1 MIHQEFPE
9 VAERAANHCDALLKR
24 RAAPAELAPEL
35 ERFGE
40 RLAAPLRRCLEE
52 AWGDP
57 TLLVRS
63 LGTRTATTAGLSDA
77 GAAPASASLH
87 GFGHD
92 HELLLCLDGRAVLE
106 QLDRALGGTGELA
119 GELPAE
125 LPFSA
130 DLLAKRL
137 EAQVMAVISSE
148 LGGIEFRAGERGGDA
163 TGLAPY
169 SPDAELT
176 LLQFEIRGGG
186 ARPWPLLLAVE
197 TEHLSVLLP
206 RRSLTQAD
214 RAPRKRSM
222 DEAPFA
228 DLPLAASAT
237 LVDMAVP
244 LHRLADLAPG
254 AVLPIKV
261 ARSVPLRIG
270 DTVVARGAI
279 GEVDDQVALQ
289 INQTFSGKDFQ

>member
-1 MIHQEFPE
+1 MIHQEFPS

-24 RAAPAELAPEL
+24 RAAPAELAPEF

-52 AWGDP
+52 AWGDRA
-57 TLLVRS
+57 LQVRP
-63 LGTRTATTAGLSDA
+63 LGTRAIAAAGLKELGA
-77 GAAPASASLH
+77 GPLAASLH

-92 HELLLCLDGRAVLE
+92 HELLLCLDGRAMLE
-106 QLDRALGGTGELA
+106 QLDRALGGTGEIA
-119 GELPAE
+119 GNLPAE

-130 DLLAKRL
+130 DLLARRL
-137 EAQVMAVISSE
+137 EAQVTAVLSGE
-148 LGGIEFRAGERGGDA
+148 LGGIEFRAGERGHDA
-163 TGLAPY
+163 AALAPY
-169 SPDAELT
+169 SAQAELT

-186 ARPWPLLLAVE
+186 ARPWTMGLVVE

-206 RRSLTQAD
+206 RRSSTQAD
-214 RAPRKRSM
+214 RAPRKRSVG
-222 DEAPFA
+222 EAPFA

-237 LVDMAVP
+237 LVDMAIP
-244 LHRLADLAPG
+244 LHRLAELAPG